1 MTPHGVLLVVRQ
13 EFQVRLRTGRWRWL
27 LGSWVLVIGLFTVLL
42 DFVLQGAQEP
52 HGVPLFGG
60 LMLFVLAL
68 ALVVSPTINA
78 QSINGDRERGTLA
91 ALQVTRLTPAEIAV
105 GKLLAGWGVGLVA
118 LALTLPFVGWA
129 VAEGGVGLDRAAVVL
144 LVVALLIGVVC
155 AVSQGL
161 SALLARSITSALL
174 SYVTVFALSVGTLV
188 AFGLAFA
195 LTSDNEGSHPE
206 RVWWLIA
213 PNPFVVL
220 ADAAPQL
227 PPVHRP
233 GTDYYEPQPS
243 DPLGEIGRE
252 VRYLRQPRRYTG
264 NGTFVDEPADP
275 PPVWPFGLG
284 FDLLLGAGGVWLS
297 IRRLRT
303 PARSLAKGVRIA

>member
-1 MTPHGVLLVVRQ
+1 MTRHGVFLVVRQ

-27 LGSWVLVIGLFTVLL
+27 LGSWVVVIGLFTVLL
-42 DFVLQGAQEP
+42 DLSLETSQEP

-68 ALVVSPTINA
+68 ALVVSPTITA

-91 ALQVTRLTPAEIAV
+91 ALQVTRLTAAEIAV
-105 GKLLAGWGVGLVA
+105 GKLLAGWAVGLVA

-129 VAEGGVGLDRAAVVL
+129 VAEGGVGVDRVVVVL

-174 SYVTVFALSVGTLV
+174 SYVTVFALSVGTV
-188 AFGLAFA
+188 IAFGLTATI
-195 LTSDNEGSHPE
+195 TSDNEGHPGE
-206 RVWWLIA
+206 GAWLLLA

-227 PPVHRP
+227 PALRRP
-233 GTDYYEPQPS
+233 GTDYYQPQPS
-243 DPLGEIGRE
+243 DPLGEMGRS
-252 VRYLRQPRRYTG
+252 VRHLRQPRPYSYDDT
-264 NGTFVDEPADP
+264 TDDA
-275 PPVWPFGLG
+275 PPVWPYGLAV
-284 FDLLLGAGGVWLS
+284 DLLLGAAGLWVS